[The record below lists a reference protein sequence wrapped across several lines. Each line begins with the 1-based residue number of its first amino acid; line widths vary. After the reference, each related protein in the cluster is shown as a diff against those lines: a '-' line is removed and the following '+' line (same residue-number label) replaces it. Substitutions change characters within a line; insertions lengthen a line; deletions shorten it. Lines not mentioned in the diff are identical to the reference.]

1 MPNEQ
6 LKNPSLSADPVPVKN
21 PRPDQKNDVDDIMT
35 EALDFLDTES
45 DADITTEN

>member
-1 MPNEQ
+1 MLSNEI
-6 LKNPSLSADPVPVKN
+6 LMLTGIAMMTGL
-21 PRPDQKNDVDDIMT
+21 KNDVDDIMT